1 MKPLSSQLNM
11 KINDFYLPLLPVI
24 GTGRLYITSKGHAC
38 HAYFREVSGHGI
50 RFTLT

>member
-24 GTGRLYITSKGHAC
+24 GTGR
-38 HAYFREVSGHGI
+38 
-50 RFTLT
+50 

>member
-24 GTGRLYITSKGHAC
+24 GTGRLYITSK
-38 HAYFREVSGHGI
+38 
-50 RFTLT
+50 

>member
-24 GTGRLYITSKGHAC
+24 GTGRL
-38 HAYFREVSGHGI
+38 
-50 RFTLT
+50 